1 MMEERKT
8 RWLITFIYNHRMD
21 CFAVYAHNK
30 EEATKFGEDTIFDH
44 FQGAEIVAVKNT
56 FNK

>member
-1 MMEERKT
+1 MKERKT

-21 CFAVYAHNK
+21 CFAVYACDEK
-30 EEATKFGEDTIFDH
+30 EARKIGEETIFDH

-56 FNK
+56 FGK